1 MLDNL
6 ELVLLTIDEVV
17 RLLIK
22 VPSSSSLDLN
32 TILFILKVDNGHIME
47 LDPNA
52 IASRVLMKT
61 PESLPTSG
69 SVGDLSISQALGLAR
84 DQIFAS
90 LVRQGRGDM

>member
-1 MLDNL
+1 
-6 ELVLLTIDEVV
+6 
-17 RLLIK
+17 
-22 VPSSSSLDLN
+22 
-32 TILFILKVDNGHIME
+32 ME